1 MLYNRI
7 NITIGLSLLVLLPQ
21 ITLAEGSVA
30 AAANAVPSCS
40 SGLGSVFC
48 INNVFVLTVALAALF
63 AVFMCVI
70 AGFMFVVG
78 DKKDMQRAKEMIS
91 TALVALVITAASYV
105 LLQAADGRYTTFKK
119 VVVDAPIEQVLDPG
133 SELVG
138 LEPRCQNCVNV
149 VDMGVPVAEWSNVY
163 VTKPLAFKLKQL
175 YEQNKDWRITEAYP
189 PTVDHI
195 NTCHRN
201 GTCVDIGVYP
211 RLLSASRI
219 SVLCRDAQR
228 LKINITNEYFD
239 PDLNLQNSFC
249 PRPSSYETTQ
259 GGHLHIK

>member
-7 NITIGLSLLVLLPQ
+7 NLTIGLSLLVLLPQ
-21 ITLAEGSVA
+21 ITLAEDPIA
-30 AAANAVPSCS
+30 IPANAVPACS

-48 INNVFVLTVALAALF
+48 INNIFVLTVALAALF

-70 AGFMFVVG
+70 AGFMFVMG
-78 DKKDMQRAKEMIS
+78 NKKDMDRAKEMLS
-91 TALVALVITAASYV
+91 TTLVALVITAASYV
-105 LLQAADGRYTTFKK
+105 LLQAVDGHFTTFKK
-119 VVVDAPIEQVLDPG
+119 ITVSTPSVQNTAPG

-138 LEPRCQNCVNV
+138 LEPKCHNCVNV

-163 VTKPLAFKLKQL
+163 ATKSLAFKLKKL
-175 YEQNKDWRITEAYP
+175 YEMNKDWRITEAYP
-189 PTVDHI
+189 PTVNHI
-195 NTCHRN
+195 SSCHRD

-211 RLLSASRI
+211 RLLTANRVSL
-219 SVLCRDAQR
+219 LCRDVLQ
-228 LKINITNEYFD
+228 LKISITNEYFS
-239 PDLNLQNSFC
+239 PNINLKDSFC